1 MMVHRLTNFGM
12 QGEALSKTYEA
23 VEKDMTLAADLSAHP
38 SANMRKCEDRLADP
52 GRAEYDTSCYFP
64 SPSTLHPFVL
74 CAELQTRAT

>member
-1 MMVHRLTNFGM
+1 M

-38 SANMRKCEDRLADP
+38 SANMHKCEDRLADP

-64 SPSTLHPFVL
+64 SPSTPSLFRIVRRIANACDMTAYLHM
-74 CAELQTRAT
+74 QM